1 MYLELQEMNK
11 YVTTKQAEK
20 LKSLGF
26 NDSVIGH
33 YYTLGNRV
41 GPICIEGTSKN
52 WNRYRVIVSTPT
64 VDEAIDWI
72 RRKFNVH
79 IYAAVEPFVDP
90 TDKKSSTLYRYAV
103 KYCNRRDGWNG
114 RSYIGQ
120 TRLAKNVYSLK
131 RQAITLAINW
141 LNKQNKSKH
150 K

>member
-11 YVTTKQAEK
+11 YVTCVQAKK
-20 LKSLGF
+20 LKAIGF
-26 NDSVIGH
+26 NEPTGH
-33 YYTLGNRV
+33 YYRNGKIMKGMN
-41 GPICIEGTSKN
+41 GMN
-52 WNRYRVIVSTPT
+52 WNLFLFSLRVSAPT
-64 VDEAIDWI
+64 VDEAIDWL
-72 RRKFNVH
+72 RRRFNVH

-90 TDKKSSTLYRYAV
+90 VDKKSPTLYRYAV

-141 LNKQNKSKH
+141 LNKRNKALSK
-150 K
+150 

>member
-1 MYLELQEMNK
+1 MNK
-11 YVTTKQAEK
+11 YVTCVQAKK
-20 LKSLGF
+20 LKAIGF
-26 NDSVIGH
+26 NEPTSN
-33 YYTLGNRV
+33 YYRSGKIMNGRDRM
-41 GPICIEGTSKN
+41 N
-52 WNRYRVIVSTPT
+52 WNLFISLLRVSAPT
-64 VDEAIDWI
+64 VDEAIDWL

-90 TDKKSSTLYRYAV
+90 VDKKSPTLYRYAV

-141 LNKQNKSKH
+141 LNKRNKTLSK
-150 K
+150 

>member
-1 MYLELQEMNK
+1 MYLELQMNK
-11 YVTTKQAEK
+11 YLTAKQAEK
-20 LKSLGF
+20 LKLLGF
-26 NDSVIGH
+26 DDPVIGH
-33 YYTLGNRV
+33 RYTSSYYAGNVRTC
-41 GPICIEGTSKN
+41 GEQQN
-52 WNRYRVIVSTPT
+52 WNRSTVFVSAPT
-64 VDEAIDWI
+64 VDEAIDWL

-90 TDKKSSTLYRYAV
+90 VDKKSPTLYRYAV

-141 LNKQNKSKH
+141 LNKRNKTLSK
-150 K
+150 